1 MSGIIT
7 SRRMAS
13 GSAESARAVP
23 AAPPLAV
30 HTVQLSVNWTLSCAT
45 SRMSFSSS
53 ITRICLCGM
62 LAVLFRERDRELKA
76 AAGGIVMLRPDASAV
91 RADDALADGQPEPGA
106 TFVA

>member
-13 GSAESARAVP
+13 GSAESASAVP

-30 HTVQLSVNWTLSCAT
+30 HTVQVSVNWRLSFAT

-62 LAVLFRERDRELKA
+62 LPVLFCNRDRELKA
-76 AAGGIVMLRPDASAV
+76 AAGGIVLFHPDAAAV
-91 RADDALADGQPEPGA
+91 RGHDALADGQPEA
-106 TFVA
+106 RAAFVA